1 MKNQQRIIS
10 LVVIFVFGCFL
21 TAIFFA
27 RPNFEPK
34 VNAEE
39 LTANMDDDFDQAA
52 ALAKLREQIKGKEKE
67 PAETVFKNIQILKGR
82 PAAQV
87 LGIMQMGF
95 SRSLGVTCTHC
106 HTPEDWANEDKTKK
120 QIAREMWTMQANIN
134 TQMLKNIKNIS
145 ERATINCTTCHRG
158 QTTPALNL
166 PPPSP
171 TPTAT
176 TKP

>member
-1 MKNQQRIIS
+1 MKNKQRIIS
-10 LVVIFVFGCFL
+10 LALICVFGMFL
-21 TAIFFA
+21 MMVFFA
-27 RPNFEPK
+27 RPNFDTK
-34 VNAEE
+34 VQAET
-39 LTANMDDDFDQAA
+39 LAINLDDTFNQDE

-95 SRSLGVTCTHC
+95 SRSLGVNCTHC
-106 HTPEDWANEDKTKK
+106 HTPEDWSSEDKTKK

-134 TQMLKNIKNIS
+134 SQMLKNIKNIS
-145 ERATINCTTCHRG
+145 EKAVINCTTCHRG
-158 QTTPALNL
+158 QTTPATNL

-171 TPTAT
+171 TPTANQ
-176 TKP
+176 KQ